1 MDEAAPAAAGEA
13 AEKKRSFLRRVPASV
28 YVTLLG
34 IALTAWLL
42 PAFTRQWDDR
52 QKAQELKTSLIT
64 EMTAATTDVVVK
76 SRYAFSP
83 SFPGREPLGL
93 VVDRWLLNSVQL
105 ENKLRAY
112 FLGSGIA
119 DTWHNFST
127 LVDNTLEGVLGE
139 ESITPVL
146 IGTPYELLERMQ
158 GKRGLKAYKARMNF
172 VTDESALPAR
182 RRQEYAALQ
191 RTLLT
196 MEEKIAARV
205 LVADPSGYST
215 TRGDF
220 FHDLVP

>member
-1 MDEAAPAAAGEA
+1 
-13 AEKKRSFLRRVPASV
+13 
-28 YVTLLG
+28 
-34 IALTAWLL
+34 
-42 PAFTRQWDDR
+42 
-52 QKAQELKTSLIT
+52 
-64 EMTAATTDVVVK
+64 
-76 SRYAFSP
+76 
-83 SFPGREPLGL
+83 
-93 VVDRWLLNSVQL
+93 
-105 ENKLRAY
+105 
-112 FLGSGIA
+112 
-119 DTWHNFST
+119 
-127 LVDNTLEGVLGE
+127 
-139 ESITPVL
+139 
-146 IGTPYELLERMQ
+146 MQ